1 MAAARPRPPARTP
14 AISARTRLLVR
25 MLGMK
30 QPLRV
35 AVAAC
40 LLLAAGPLRAAPI
53 TPEQSTFAPNLEVVD
68 VPTASTLFARMFH
81 MNFRAF
87 RGGGIMMKAT
97 ASFNNSL
104 SLGLG
109 LKANNV
115 IGNGN
120 VSFDDQPVAA
130 VAKIGLIALPRLGLT
145 TAIGYDGL
153 AYDVTR
159 QKGVYG
165 VVTKDLDAAG
175 LVFRA
180 HGGAGAVR
188 FRNFNSKTDI
198 NVFAAVD
205 AALSTEIFLGAE
217 YDDMTWHHGS
227 FNVAG
232 GYAWDVGLR
241 LELDFKSLFR
251 GVKNHYRVL
260 KILYTF

>member
-1 MAAARPRPPARTP
+1 
-14 AISARTRLLVR
+14 

-30 QPLRV
+30 PSLRIG
-35 AVAAC
+35 
-40 LLLAAGPLRAAPI
+40 LLAFGLAAASGASAAPV

-68 VPTASTLFARMFH
+68 APTASTLYARMFH
-81 MNFRAF
+81 LNFRAF

-130 VAKIGLIALPRLGLT
+130 VAKLKLITLAAYGIT
-145 TAIGYDGL
+145 TAVGYDGL
-153 AYDVTR
+153 AYDSTR
-159 QKGVYG
+159 QKGMYG
-165 VVTKDLDAAG
+165 VLSKDLNTAG
-175 LVFRA
+175 LIFRA

-188 FRNFNSKTDI
+188 FRNFNSRTDI
-198 NVFAAVD
+198 NVFAALD
-205 AALSTEIFLGAE
+205 AALSEEMFIGAE

-227 FNVAG
+227 FNMAG

>member
-1 MAAARPRPPARTP
+1 MNRHFYIGIALALAIAPLARGAA
-14 AISARTRLLVR
+14 V
-25 MLGMK
+25 
-30 QPLRV
+30 
-35 AVAAC
+35 
-40 LLLAAGPLRAAPI
+40 

-68 VPTASTLFARMFH
+68 DPTASTLFARMFH
-81 MNFRAF
+81 LNFRAY

-109 LKANNV
+109 LKAGNV

-120 VSFDDQPVAA
+120 VTFDDQPVAA
-130 VAKIGLIALPRLGLT
+130 VAKMRLIALPAMGIT
-145 TAIGYDGL
+145 TAVGYDGL
-153 AYDVTR
+153 AYDTTR

-165 VVTKDLDAAG
+165 VVTKDLQPGG
-175 LVFRA
+175 LIFRA
-180 HGGAGAVR
+180 HAGAGAVR
-188 FRNFNSKTDI
+188 FRSFKTNRDV
-198 NVFAAVD
+198 NLFAAVD
-205 AALSTEIFLGAE
+205 AALSEELFVGAE
-217 YDDMTWHHGS
+217 YDDMLFQNGS
-227 FNVAG
+227 FNLGA

>member
-1 MAAARPRPPARTP
+1 MKHRFY
-14 AISARTRLLVR
+14 I
-25 MLGMK
+25 GMTT
-30 QPLRV
+30 V
-35 AVAAC
+35 A
-40 LLLAAGPLRAAPI
+40 LLAAATAMGAGA

-68 VPTASTLFARMFH
+68 DPTASTLFARMFH
-81 MNFRAF
+81 LNVRAF
-87 RGGGIMMKAT
+87 RGGGLMMKAS

-130 VAKIGLIALPRLGLT
+130 VAKLKLVTLPAMGLS

-153 AYDVTR
+153 GYDVTR
-159 QKGVYG
+159 EKGLYG
-165 VVTKDLDAAG
+165 VVTKDLQTAG

-180 HGGAGAVR
+180 HAGAGAVR
-188 FRNFNSKTDI
+188 FRGFKADHDVNL
-198 NVFAAVD
+198 FAAAD
-205 AALSTEIFLGAE
+205 AALSEEMFVGAE
-217 YDDMTWHHGS
+217 YDDMLFHDGS
-227 FNVAG
+227 FNVGA

-241 LELDFKSLFR
+241 LEIDFKSLFR